1 MGGSV
6 GMKKYITP
14 EMTYKS
20 FSAESIHT
28 ASAETAESKLRMKLT
43 GDGYGI
49 KAENIKTVNWVF

>member
-1 MGGSV
+1 
-6 GMKKYITP
+6 MKKYITP